1 MKRLQN
7 FRSGFQ
13 FHAATLFLTIALSSV
28 PALSH
33 AQSQINFPERPVRLL
48 VANPAGGTIDLIART
63 VAQGLA
69 EIWGQPVLVENRA
82 GAAGLIAGE
91 IVAKAP
97 GDGHTLFMGANSLT
111 SIPFLIAKMPYDTLT
126 DLVPIGIATT
136 IPNVLVASPALKV
149 ESMAELVKAAKAQ
162 PGTIN
167 YASNGIGATNHI
179 SMEQLQRE
187 AGMTLNH
194 IPYKGAAALLPDL
207 VAGRVSLTY
216 AAVSTMLPYIKEGKL
231 VALGMASQSRSP
243 LFPGVPTMAEL
254 GYPKAS
260 AAAIWVGL
268 LGSKGMPQALV
279 QKISK
284 DFEIVVRS
292 KAYNDNV
299 IAKGNELRVASSEEF
314 AQQIRSEFAS
324 NRELFKSLG
333 IKPGG

>member
-1 MKRLQN
+1 MKRLQDVPK
-7 FRSGFQ
+7 GFQ
-13 FHAATLFLTIALSSV
+13 FHAATLFLTVALASV
-28 PALSH
+28 ATLSH
-33 AQSQINFPERPVRLL
+33 AQPQIKFPERPVRLL
-48 VANPAGGTIDLIART
+48 VANPAGGTIDVIART

-111 SIPFLIAKMPYDTLT
+111 SIPFLVEKMPYDTLT

-136 IPNVLVASPALKV
+136 IPNVLVASQELKV
-149 ESMAELVKAAKAQ
+149 KSMAELVKAAQAR
-162 PGTIN
+162 PGIIN

-187 AGMTLNH
+187 AGIVLNH

-207 VAGRVSLTY
+207 VAGRVSLTF
-216 AAVSTMLPYIKEGKL
+216 AAVSTMLPYIKEGKV
-231 VALGMASQSRSP
+231 VALGMASQFRSP
-243 LFPGVPTMAEL
+243 LLPGVPTMAEA

-268 LGSKGMPQALV
+268 LGSKGMSQALV

-284 DFEIVVRS
+284 DFENVVRS
-292 KAYNDNV
+292 KAYHDNV
-299 IAKGNELRVASSEEF
+299 IAKGNELRVAGSEEF
-314 AQQIRSEFAS
+314 GQQIRAEVAS
-324 NRELFKSLG
+324 NREIFKSLG
-333 IKPGG
+333 IKPGD